1 VQASR
6 TRRPAVRD
14 PAQVG
19 AEAARGL
26 DRTAVVD
33 PDQEQRRTAPDPDPG
48 REQDR
53 TAPDPDPG
61 REQDRMAV
69 APERGRGQMAADQ
82 ERGQMAAG
90 REQGRTAVAPER
102 GQMVAEAARQP
113 RRRAAEVRLRPANRA
128 VVLGQHPG
136 STVVLAH
143 CPDRAADRGQHQGST
158 AVRAG

>member
-1 VQASR
+1 M
-6 TRRPAVRD
+6 
-14 PAQVG
+14 G

-33 PDQEQRRTAPDPDPG
+33 PDQEQVRTAAADLDPG

-61 REQDRMAV
+61 R
-69 APERGRGQMAADQ
+69 GQMPADQ

-158 AVRAG
+158 GVRAG